1 MKLLGTPAS
10 PFTRRVRIVAAEL
23 GEPVDWVDTATDAGQ
38 AVLREL
44 SPIWKV
50 PVAIVD
56 GRTLFDSQVI
66 IDWLLATRGY
76 GGLAPPRDAWRQRNL
91 LTAIAE
97 TLNSTIQVFYL
108 RRDGIAVEGN
118 PFAQRQFDRT
128 DTIFAWLAR
137 ELTPDA
143 FGLAE
148 ASLICALDWMDFR
161 KTYPTERAAALAPIR
176 AAWADRPSVA
186 ATRPHA

>member
-23 GEPVDWVDTATDAGQ
+23 GEPIDWVDTATDAGQ

-66 IDWLLATRGY
+66 IDWLIATRGY
-76 GGLAPPRDAWRQRNL
+76 GGSRRARPGASAPAA
-91 LTAIAE
+91 AIAE
-97 TLNSTIQVFYL
+97 TLNSMIQVFC
-108 RRDGIAVEGN
+108 GATG
-118 PFAQRQFDRT
+118 
-128 DTIFAWLAR
+128 
-137 ELTPDA
+137 
-143 FGLAE
+143 
-148 ASLICALDWMDFR
+148 S
-161 KTYPTERAAALAPIR
+161 
-176 AAWADRPSVA
+176 PSR
-186 ATRPHA
+186 ATRSPSASSTAPTRSSRGSPAS

>member
-23 GEPVDWVDTATDAGQ
+23 GEPVDWIDTATDAGQ

-50 PVAIVD
+50 PVAVVD

-66 IDWLLATRGY
+66 IDWLIATRGH
-76 GGLAPPRDAWRQRNL
+76 GGLAPPRDAWHQRNL
-91 LTAIAE
+91 LTAVAE
-97 TLNSTIQVFYL
+97 TLNSVIQVFYL

-128 DTIFAWLAR
+128 DAIFAWLAR
-137 ELTPDA
+137 ELVPGA
-143 FGLAE
+143 FGLVE

-161 KTYPTERAAALAPIR
+161 KAYPTERATGLPPIR
-176 AAWADRPSVA
+176 AAWVDRPSVA